1 MELSCINMFV
11 HNHAFTGIMKITY
24 IREFH
29 ILKLKIDFYRILTT
43 DVGLIGIV
51 AKSCRED
58 PVSPNALKL
67 VSTELIYS
75 KIMDYYEAE
84 AFRNYLHFVNFRDF
98 LADQQ
103 SGQMWEIEFKFERD
117 LNHFKIL
124 LTTNEVLRLYNHINS
139 FYSNYLTH
147 DLTLKILYNSDK
159 LKPAEAP
166 KENKKITEFVPS
178 ADTNQQIKK
187 EIEIKSQVEFTEK
200 SEFDDI
206 FNLCLT
212 TPIKSS
218 LIHYTLSYFRFFNSD
233 QCKLLVSSK
242 GQVKIISP
250 ILMPGNFNIDET
262 YFRSLILSSNLHINN
277 ITFVIKKIF
286 SILLQEHEKYKD
298 KPLHIMML
306 LYLSF
311 LYLMRY
317 FYEVHRDNFRESFSK
332 IICNPNS
339 QKLLFMGLIRN
350 TFTEFQNKLFFE
362 FVPGNYEKENTELDN
377 VIEELSK
384 QYKHLIPLS
393 QEEFADR
400 IFNNLIEIS
409 RKDNRLPADF
419 KISNKKVLNIENY
432 LKINNGNGKSLVD
445 SYFFDPEKTLSPVE
459 ISDFHEFKY
468 LDYKLIPS
476 PTNDRERI
484 ISEAY
489 KYLLNYIKNPS
500 SILLIKDN
508 KIPKNIINLFD
519 LLSKTVLSKDKIT
532 KETISTFYY
541 YNLLVDSLPDSAVFK
556 HSQLLYI
563 IYQIIIPYHYDV
575 YHNTEFIDVFL

>member
-1 MELSCINMFV
+1 
-11 HNHAFTGIMKITY
+11 
-24 IREFH
+24 
-29 ILKLKIDFYRILTT
+29 
-43 DVGLIGIV
+43 
-51 AKSCRED
+51 
-58 PVSPNALKL
+58 
-67 VSTELIYS
+67 
-75 KIMDYYEAE
+75 
-84 AFRNYLHFVNFRDF
+84 
-98 LADQQ
+98 
-103 SGQMWEIEFKFERD
+103 
-117 LNHFKIL
+117 
-124 LTTNEVLRLYNHINS
+124 
-139 FYSNYLTH
+139 
-147 DLTLKILYNSDK
+147 
-159 LKPAEAP
+159 
-166 KENKKITEFVPS
+166 
-178 ADTNQQIKK
+178 
-187 EIEIKSQVEFTEK
+187 
-200 SEFDDI
+200 
-206 FNLCLT
+206 
-212 TPIKSS
+212 
-218 LIHYTLSYFRFFNSD
+218 
-233 QCKLLVSSK
+233 
-242 GQVKIISP
+242 
-250 ILMPGNFNIDET
+250 MPGNFNIDET

-298 KPLHIMML
+298 QPLHIIML
-306 LYLSF
+306 LHLSF
-311 LYLMRY
+311 LYMMRY